1 MKILEKGLTEKE
13 FEEYCI
19 DKSNELEG
27 STYFG
32 QIDKEIAFSGEV
44 KVRRI
49 YSEDNDEV
57 LEILYTI
64 EYNEETGETTYTIY
78 DEIWD

>member
-13 FEEYCI
+13 FDEYCV
-19 DKSNELEG
+19 DKSNNLEG
-27 STYFG
+27 NTYFG
-32 QIDKEIAFSGEV
+32 QIDEEIAFSGGV

-57 LEILYTI
+57 IEILYAI
-64 EYNEETGETTYTIY
+64 EYNEETRESTYTIY